1 MICRGFDRDM
11 TNDYSFEMDQEQDD
25 SCPICAYKFST
36 PDRVPKILRCYHTI
50 CCPCIDNIIAST
62 PSNPDSSVKC
72 PICRQDFVIPRNG
85 VNGFF
90 TNYFKSAPHQEETC
104 DVCGALDIRKLKLC
118 SECNS
123 TLCSA
128 CHNSHHHQDKKK
140 HCDIDEDSDEETN
153 GRDLRLLGNTFRSSV
168 KSAFFGS
175 LSTSFKCN
183 NFERIRKIIPDDKN
197 ECWVLTNRPFVT
209 KFSRSGKEMYRKY
222 VENVLQDIAQFS
234 DGTLVLAFSS
244 GEILLLNGEEL
255 RQAINTESVPTSLYT
270 YEDGRLLIAIQ
281 PHSGNT
287 HMNNSGLIMTDQ
299 MMKKIQPLDVN
310 VDLREVPSITVNE
323 KTGQIALCETSK
335 KCVFF
340 VETSK
345 TFKYPR
351 IKKYTGQGGLK
362 RLEQTED
369 RINITSSNHFHPRS
383 IARDQNDNIFVL
395 DAGTNLIHVL
405 DEEASLQSIVL
416 ANLSGSISCFNV
428 DTHENLWIGDV
439 SGQIRVFRLEF
450 HNFLGPEENSHG
462 AIEGFS
468 SHLSDSTTRVSLED
482 LRRLGLM
489 RVTRSSVGELE
500 LPGLDLGGGLEGLL
514 RSQSASNRED
524 VSRIR
529 DNFIRNVF

>member
-1 MICRGFDRDM
+1 
-11 TNDYSFEMDQEQDD
+11 
-25 SCPICAYKFST
+25 
-36 PDRVPKILRCYHTI
+36 V
-50 CCPCIDNIIAST
+50 
-62 PSNPDSSVKC
+62 
-72 PICRQDFVIPRNG
+72 VIPRKG

-90 TNYFKSAPHQEETC
+90 TNYFKSAPQQEETC
-104 DVCGALDIRKLKLC
+104 DVCGGGEIRKLKLC

-123 TLCSA
+123 TLCNE
-128 CHNSHHHQDKKK
+128 CHKSHHHDTKK
-140 HCDIDEDSDEETN
+140 HLDLDEDSDEEN
-153 GRDLRLLGNTFRSSV
+153 DGRDLRLLRRVGNSFRGSV

-175 LSTSFKCN
+175 LSTTFKCN

-209 KFSRSGKEMYRKY
+209 KFSRSGQEMYRKY

-270 YEDGRLLIAIQ
+270 YDDGRLLIATQ
-281 PHSGNT
+281 PHSRNT
-287 HMNNSGLIMTDQ
+287 HLNNSGLLITDQ

-335 KCVFF
+335 KCVYF
-340 VETSK
+340 VESSK
-345 TFKYPR
+345 KLKSPR
-351 IKKYTGQGGLK
+351 IKKYSGHKGLK

-369 RINITSSNHFHPRS
+369 GINITSSYQFHPRS

-428 DTHENLWIGDV
+428 DLHENLWIGDV
-439 SGQIRVFRLEF
+439 SGQIRVFRMEMN
-450 HNFLGPEENSHG
+450 NFLGPNENPPEG
-462 AIEGFS
+462 IESLS
-468 SHLSDSTTRVSLED
+468 SRLLGGTTRVSVED
-482 LRRLGLM
+482 LSRLGLL
-489 RVTRSSVGELE
+489 RVRGSGGGALE
-500 LPGLDLGGGLEGLL
+500 LPEGLDLGGGFEEFL
-514 RSQSASNRED
+514 RSQTSSSREE
-524 VSRIR
+524 VPRIR
-529 DNFIRNVF
+529 DNFIRNIF